1 MTETLNATVAARLD
15 EVASLLQE
23 QHANPFRILAYRY
36 GADTLRGLSTSVA
49 DLVEREGLDGL
60 ERLPGIGESLARSI
74 RALVL
79 TGRLP
84 MLERLRGEGDP
95 ESVLRS
101 IPGIG
106 RIMAARLHDKLGIDS
121 LEALEVAAFD
131 GRLLRLVG
139 VGEKRLTGIRD
150 ALARRLGRVRRT
162 ASTPHRP
169 TVATLLEVDAE
180 YREKA
185 KLGSLRR
192 IAPHRF
198 NPRREAWLPVLHT
211 RRGDVEYT
219 ALYSNT
225 AHAHQQRAT
234 RDWVVIYHDDGH
246 GERISTVLTATRGPL
261 KGQRIVAGRERECEQ
276 YHQLKDDAITSKS
289 DAISRASNPST
300 FELVSNAT

>member
-1 MTETLNATVAARLD
+1 MTEALNATVAARLN
-15 EVASLLQE
+15 EVAGLLEE
-23 QHANPFRILAYRY
+23 QHANPFRVSAYRR
-36 GADTLRGLSTSVA
+36 GADTLRGLSRSVA
-49 DLVEREGLDGL
+49 ELVEQDGLGGL

-74 RALVL
+74 RSLVL

-84 MLERLRGEGDP
+84 ILESLRGEGDP
-95 ESVLRS
+95 ETVLMS

-131 GRLLRLVG
+131 GRLLALSG
-139 VGEKRLTGIRD
+139 IGEKRLVGIRD
-150 ALARRLGRVRRT
+150 VLARRLGRVRRT
-162 ASTPHRP
+162 ASTPYRP

-185 KLGSLRR
+185 KLGSLHR

-198 NPRREAWLPVLHT
+198 NPRGEAWLPVLHT
-211 RRGDVEYT
+211 RRGVVEYT

-225 AHAHQQRAT
+225 ANAHQQRAT

-246 GERISTVLTATRGPL
+246 GEDISTVLTATRGPL
-261 KGQRIVAGRERECEQ
+261 KGRRIVVGRERECESHYQ
-276 YHQLKDDAITSKS
+276 HKLIHSRDDG
-289 DAISRASNPST
+289 SNL
-300 FELVSNAT
+300 EA